1 MEGQGTCVGV
11 SCYRKFT
18 KKITRTKILQKM
30 IVRVWPENDAT
41 ALAPKLLIAS
51 RQAGESAWRKRLL
64 HTKRVQI
71 RMRLWSGALLFGID
85 ATLN

>member
-30 IVRVWPENDAT
+30 IVWVWPENDAT

-51 RQAGESAWRKRLL
+51 RQAGE
-64 HTKRVQI
+64 
-71 RMRLWSGALLFGID
+71 GACSTPREYRSECAFG
-85 ATLN
+85 LELCFLESMPH